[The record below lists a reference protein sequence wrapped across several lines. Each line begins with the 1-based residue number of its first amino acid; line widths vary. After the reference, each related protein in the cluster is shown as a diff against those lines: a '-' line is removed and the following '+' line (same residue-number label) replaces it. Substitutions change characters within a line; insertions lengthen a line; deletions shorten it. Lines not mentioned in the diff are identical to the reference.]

1 MKSREPL
8 LCSLHK
14 DAAFK
19 NFESCSKGGHAR
31 MPPAIPTYRGGPAG
45 EGAGPSPASLPSRP
59 PEPPPGPRAA
69 PPAGEVTPGLAPG
82 GPTWL

>member
-8 LCSLHK
+8 LCFSLHK

-19 NFESCSKGGHAR
+19 NFELQQGGGHAR

-45 EGAGPSPASLPSRP
+45 EGAGPSPASVPGRP
-59 PEPPPGPRAA
+59 PELPPGPRAA
-69 PPAGEVTPGLAPG
+69 PRRPGR
-82 GPTWL
+82 